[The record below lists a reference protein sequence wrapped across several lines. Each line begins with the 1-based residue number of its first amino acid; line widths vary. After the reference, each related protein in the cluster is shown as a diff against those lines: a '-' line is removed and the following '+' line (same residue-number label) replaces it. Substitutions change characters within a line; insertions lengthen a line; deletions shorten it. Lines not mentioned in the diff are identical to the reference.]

1 MKEKIRVGIFG
12 GTFNPPHIAHVN
24 AAECFLGA
32 ARLDSLLIIP
42 ALVPPHKEYSGTVT
56 PNDRLEMCRLAFSD
70 LRGTEI
76 SDIEISRGGRSYT
89 VLTLSELK
97 RDDNELFLLC
107 GTDMF
112 LTLDSWYMPEK
123 IFELATVCY
132 IRREND
138 PFITNKILK
147 KISDYTEKYNAI
159 VRRVVTEP
167 IEISSSLVRKTI
179 RGGGDISEMVDPKVA
194 AYIEDHCLFR

>member
-76 SDIEISRGGRSYT
+76 SDIEISRGAMVTHNVMNSMDFPSPLEDADT
-89 VLTLSELK
+89 VT
-97 RDDNELFLLC
+97 
-107 GTDMF
+107 
-112 LTLDSWYMPEK
+112 
-123 IFELATVCY
+123 A
-132 IRREND
+132 
-138 PFITNKILK
+138 
-147 KISDYTEKYNAI
+147 
-159 VRRVVTEP
+159 
-167 IEISSSLVRKTI
+167 
-179 RGGGDISEMVDPKVA
+179 
-194 AYIEDHCLFR
+194 